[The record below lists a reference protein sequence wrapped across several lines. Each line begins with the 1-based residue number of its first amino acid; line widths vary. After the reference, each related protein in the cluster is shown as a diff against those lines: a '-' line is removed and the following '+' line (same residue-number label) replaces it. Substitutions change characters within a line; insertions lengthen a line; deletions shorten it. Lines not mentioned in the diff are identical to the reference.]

1 MKDTF
6 NFNIE
11 GLIKAA
17 AGGGF
22 LDSVGRSL
30 DAARRSQESSI
41 LASGTTLS
49 PLAPG
54 LTTPLK
60 GREVIEG
67 RGLTGMHNS
76 NQPQTPAP
84 APAPAPAPTPAPVP
98 APRPNGP
105 TLDDLKK
112 ITRAQMR
119 KYRPHTAAND
129 MLSEMDRYKTW
140 MALYGKN
147 RNASNADY
155 RAWRSSLN
163 Q

>member
-17 AGGGF
+17 AGGF
-22 LDSVGRSL
+22 LDNIGRSL

-49 PLAPG
+49 PIAPG

-76 NQPQTPAP
+76 SQAQTPAA
-84 APAPAPAPTPAPVP
+84 APSPAPAPTQATPAQSG
-98 APRPNGP
+98 PNGP